1 MIIRLFEAGDEIKSY
16 NSFDSMELQTI
27 LKDNNLNGLSSRYEL
42 KFFGNNEN
50 MIKALIYDIFIK
62 NDIFLIVFNNDI
74 RTIDNVKCN
83 KHDLF
88 SSIFELLCF
97 KKLKCKISYFDRYLK
112 ISFDEIKTDYFIRF
126 LEV

>member
-1 MIIRLFEAGDEIKSY
+1 MIIKLLEVGDEIKSY
-16 NSFDSMELQTI
+16 NSFNSIELQAI
-27 LKDNNLNGLSSRYEL
+27 LKDNNLSGLSSKYEL
-42 KFFGNNEN
+42 KFFGNSESI
-50 MIKALIYDIFIK
+50 IKALIYDIFVK
-62 NDIFLIVFNNDI
+62 NDVFLIMFNNDI

-112 ISFDEIKTDYFIRF
+112 ISFDEIKTDYFIIF
-126 LEV
+126 TL

>member
-1 MIIRLFEAGDEIKSY
+1 MIIKLFEAGDEIKNY
-16 NSFDSMELQTI
+16 DSFDFIELQAI
-27 LKDNNLNGLSSRYEL
+27 LKDDNLDDLSSKYEL
-42 KFFGNNEN
+42 NIYGNNEN

-62 NDIFLIVFNNDI
+62 DDIFLIMFNNDI
-74 RTIDNVKCN
+74 RIVDNVKCN
-83 KHDLF
+83 KHELF

-126 LEV
+126 TM

>member
-1 MIIRLFEAGDEIKSY
+1 
-16 NSFDSMELQTI
+16 
-27 LKDNNLNGLSSRYEL
+27 
-42 KFFGNNEN
+42 

-74 RTIDNVKCN
+74 RTVDNIKCN
-83 KHDLF
+83 KHELF

-97 KKLKCKISYFDRYLK
+97 KKLKCRISYFDRYLK

-126 LEV
+126 VM

>member
-1 MIIRLFEAGDEIKSY
+1 MIIKLFEVGDEIKSY
-16 NSFDSMELQTI
+16 NSFNSIELQAI
-27 LKDNNLNGLSSRYEL
+27 LKDNNLNGLSSKYEL
-42 KFFGNNEN
+42 KFFGNSEN
-50 MIKALIYDIFIK
+50 IIKALIYDIFVK
-62 NDIFLIVFNNDI
+62 NDVFLIMFNNDI

-83 KHDLF
+83 KHELF

-126 LEV
+126 SI